1 MNARNKI
8 ITTSTICM
16 IIFAAHVAAAA
27 ETVTATQAT
36 APCKA
41 CGESSSKNNLG
52 ARTSIKKDY
61 TVTEEQEPHDANE
74 VTEISPGAAVSSPNS
89 DAVPSPQSQA
99 PEE

>member
-1 MNARNKI
+1 MNSKI
-8 ITTSTICM
+8 TKITTSTISM
-16 IIFAAHVAAAA
+16 VIFATHLVAAA

-41 CGESSSKNNLG
+41 CRESSSENNLG

-61 TVTEEQEPHDANE
+61 TVTEEQKPHDANE
-74 VTEISPGAAVSSPNS
+74 VTEISRGAAVSSPNS
-89 DAVPSPQSQA
+89 DVVPSPQPQA